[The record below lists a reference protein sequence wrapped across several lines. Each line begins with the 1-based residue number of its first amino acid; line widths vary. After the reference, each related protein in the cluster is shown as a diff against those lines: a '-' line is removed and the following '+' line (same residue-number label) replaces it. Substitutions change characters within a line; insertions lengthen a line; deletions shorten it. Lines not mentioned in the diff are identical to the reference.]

1 MPPCRCSG
9 CDPIGA
15 IQIITKFPFTRNAN
29 FDELMSSPTMDPS
42 LFSCLHPCV
51 RPEETDSGKVEKILV
66 CKENDP
72 IRTQEPMIELAAEL
86 LGSFEGLFLQTYPGE
101 SELIPSDLFTVEDAW
116 GIVKNYDL
124 LNDVQNLQKLLGSEV
139 ICGTYAMVGCCIHR
153 WKSSDTF
160 RQYKMTLDDAM
171 ITSDQEYLDSI
182 LLASENQEIRRLRS
196 QERGKKQAEITE
208 RRRARLE
215 KQEAKKLIEV
225 KKKEAKRKRLE
236 DDSVALAGFKLARNQ
251 EALHVCPVP
260 LIYSTISN

>member
-1 MPPCRCSG
+1 
-9 CDPIGA
+9 
-15 IQIITKFPFTRNAN
+15 
-29 FDELMSSPTMDPS
+29 
-42 LFSCLHPCV
+42 
-51 RPEETDSGKVEKILV
+51 
-66 CKENDP
+66 
-72 IRTQEPMIELAAEL
+72 
-86 LGSFEGLFLQTYPGE
+86 
-101 SELIPSDLFTVEDAW
+101 
-116 GIVKNYDL
+116 
-124 LNDVQNLQKLLGSEV
+124 
-139 ICGTYAMVGCCIHR
+139 
-153 WKSSDTF
+153 
-160 RQYKMTLDDAM
+160 MTLDDAM

-251 EALHVCPVP
+251 ESLHVCPVP